1 MIFLIRLPDGYD
13 AVSHSPLQPPQGPIS
28 HGSAARVNFKLA
40 YPERVALFPCLAAV
54 MINHQHSSLPRHRAG
69 WRAWVPVPSGKQ
81 SRLYQ
86 PADPLISV
94 KGGMFS

>member
-54 MINHQHSSLPRHRAG
+54 MINHQHSSLP
-69 WRAWVPVPSGKQ
+69 SGKQ